1 MKVSDLFQKLI
12 KILNQA
18 AMGGQH
24 FAVLCADKHSGSPWV
39 AKRLSDLALFVR
51 DNGVR
56 CPELLLKGFDPFGI
70 VSKRQP
76 EELDVLT
83 QCGIFL
89 DRVVEPVNYRRAL
102 LASRSENAH
111 CID

>member
-1 MKVSDLFQKLI
+1 MSEGLTY
-12 KILNQA
+12 
-18 AMGGQH
+18 
-24 FAVLCADKHSGSPWV
+24 
-39 AKRLSDLALFVR
+39 LAFLVR
-51 DNGVR
+51 NNGVH
-56 CPELLLKGFDPFGI
+56 CPELLLKGFDPFCI

-76 EELDVLT
+76 EELDVFT

>member
-1 MKVSDLFQKLI
+1 MSE
-12 KILNQA
+12 
-18 AMGGQH
+18 G
-24 FAVLCADKHSGSPWV
+24 
-39 AKRLSDLALFVR
+39 LSDLALFVR

-56 CPELLLKGFDPFGI
+56 CPELLLKSIDPFCI

-76 EELDVLT
+76 EELDVFT